1 MVDDDFEWD
10 DDKAGAN
17 FAKHGIAFDAARG
30 VFGDPFA
37 VEFLDERQDYAED
50 RYAIIG
56 MVEGRLL
63 YVAYTMRGNRKRII
77 SARGASSHEQRCY
90 HEDT

>member
-10 DDKAGAN
+10 DDKADAN
-17 FAKHGIAFDAARG
+17 VAKHGITFDAARG

-37 VEFLDERQDYAED
+37 IDFLDERQEYRED

-63 YVAYTMRGNRKRII
+63 YVGLYRERGQK
-77 SARGASSHEQRCY
+77 ADYLGPWGQFL
-90 HEDT
+90 